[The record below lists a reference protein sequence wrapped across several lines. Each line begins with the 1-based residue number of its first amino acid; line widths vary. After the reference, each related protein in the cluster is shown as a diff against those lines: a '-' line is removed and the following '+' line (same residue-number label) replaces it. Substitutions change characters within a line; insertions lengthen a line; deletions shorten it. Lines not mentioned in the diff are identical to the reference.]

1 MKKELVEAVFV
12 KPVPLTGN
20 VTLNIDALEK
30 IWDHRC
36 VIYKNKDYKHN
47 STEADTYRY
56 VRFARRGS
64 PVCSKV
70 TISAEQ
76 ALEIIKRLELVES
89 SGFINSSSSF
99 RKEGFSEFDLISKK
113 HKTR

>member
-30 IWDHRC
+30 IWDYRC
-36 VIYKNKDYKHN
+36 VIYKNKDYKNN
-47 STEADTYRY
+47 STEPDTYRY

-89 SGFINSSSSF
+89 RGFINSSSSF

-113 HKTR
+113 RKTR